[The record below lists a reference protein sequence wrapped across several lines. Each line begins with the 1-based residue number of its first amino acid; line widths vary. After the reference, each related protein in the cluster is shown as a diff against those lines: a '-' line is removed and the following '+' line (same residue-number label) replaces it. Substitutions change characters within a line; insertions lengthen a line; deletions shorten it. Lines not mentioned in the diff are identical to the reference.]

1 VLDRANTIEF
11 RVTADEMLKYLKES
25 KAVDMNLLLEDANSH
40 KGKGSVYS
48 NEFMNLAA
56 RNGIS
61 VDYNKHS
68 KTFLDFFTRL
78 KLVGA
83 EFGYRTAN
91 EMVVLVTYLEYF
103 GLHLNEAYD
112 IAIMQKLLPKIN
124 GSRSKLVKALPELAA
139 LCIKS
144 NDPKNVENIFKSFID
159 NGQSLDEF
167 KSEISFP
174 LSFEKLCRMYKNA
187 HENGF
192 ASYAEA

>member
-1 VLDRANTIEF
+1 
-11 RVTADEMLKYLKES
+11 
-25 KAVDMNLLLEDANSH
+25 
-40 KGKGSVYS
+40 
-48 NEFMNLAA
+48 
-56 RNGIS
+56 
-61 VDYNKHS
+61 
-68 KTFLDFFTRL
+68 
-78 KLVGA
+78 
-83 EFGYRTAN
+83 
-91 EMVVLVTYLEYF
+91 
-103 GLHLNEAYD
+103 
-112 IAIMQKLLPKIN
+112 MQKLLPKIN